1 VARPARSAARA
12 RDPYGEGTEQAEM
25 EQGSLRR
32 RRGDEAEEGL
42 WGGGVLQLG
51 GCSGGL
57 RR

>member
-1 VARPARSAARA
+1 VSGLATRA

-32 RRGDEAEEGL
+32 HRGDEAEEGL

-51 GCSGGL
+51 GCFGGL